1 MIDSPLSS
9 TFFDENVSSI
19 LSIRYI
25 SDYLMNKL
33 INFDGISTQKGSNT
47 SNYTTTLIGSNITIN
62 STTSNVLNKSSSIAA
77 STPNITKNITI
88 INNTTSKI
96 NSINSSSQTNSSISN
111 STVRPTLKTSNNT

>member
-47 SNYTTTLIGSNITIN
+47 SNYTTPLIGSNITIN

-88 INNTTSKI
+88 INNNTSKI
-96 NSINSSSQTNSSISN
+96 NSINSSSQINSSISN
-111 STVRPTLKTSNNT
+111 STVSPTLKTSNNT

>member
-1 MIDSPLSS
+1 LIDSPLLS
-9 TFFDENVSSI
+9 TFFDENVSSL

-33 INFDGISTQKGSNT
+33 INFDGISTQKGSNI
-47 SNYTTTLIGSNITIN
+47 SNYTTPLIGSNITIN
-62 STTSNVLNKSSSIAA
+62 SSTSNVLNKSSSIAA
-77 STPNITKNITI
+77 STSNITNTI

-96 NSINSSSQTNSSISN
+96 NSINSSSQINSSISN